1 MLILNFTNSMTKI
14 KALLFLTALL
24 ISAPLKALRSDSL
37 SITNTE
43 LHLDIRNFGAK
54 KIAGHCVQTI
64 QFKVGMSQL
73 RLDLSKLIVDSIL
86 HNNAKLSYTQKGE
99 SLIITLDK
107 TYQAN
112 ETTLVDIYY
121 KGTPAADP
129 GGWGGFYFTGN
140 YAFNLGVGFTVD
152 PHSYGRAWF
161 PCIDE
166 FTIKGAYEFY
176 IQTDTNYVAAC
187 NGVLKD
193 VAQNGNSKIWHYRE
207 DHIMS
212 AYLASV
218 SVSQFSILKSNFNG
232 VNTNFPIWLYCAG
245 ADSFKVKSS
254 FANLP
259 FAIAAF
265 EKAFGAQPY
274 DKVGYNLVPFNAGA
288 MEHAGNI
295 TFPGPSVDGTKAA
308 ETTMAHELSHH
319 WWGDAVTCVDAS
331 EMWLNEGWASYCEHF
346 FTEQLYGKQAY
357 KQSIAANH
365 LFVLRFAHVRD
376 GAVFS
381 MIDIPT
387 TQTYGSH
394 VYKKGADVIHSLRSV
409 VGDSV
414 FFKACKAYQT
424 AYRFKNASSQNLQAM
439 FEQNGGGNKA
449 MNFFLNWVY
458 EGGAPHVIIRNQ
470 IHSGN
475 GPFELKITTEQRPR
489 FTTKLYRNLPIEIFF
504 FKDRNTYV
512 KQTIVIN
519 NETDDFNFSLSFKPV
534 FVCLDYDEKLSDAIT
549 DKTLITATNTTFDVP
564 EMIGKL
570 ITKNLKDTAFVR
582 LEHHWVGPEKFVTT
596 QPAMSNYRY
605 VTLDGIWNSQDSIDL
620 EMSYDGRMPGAT
632 ASSGYLD
639 HTLIFKSED
648 SLTVL
653 YRGFPGDYWRP
664 WPNLQLTT
672 GNKNDKAGKV
682 LIKNAQKGD
691 YVLAMYDKTLAI
703 QLNNNDKLQ
712 SEWSINPN
720 PVDTELHIGFQQPC
734 TKGEWLVITDAI
746 GQRKYFEYRGEENW
760 NTIIKTNTWAQG
772 NYIVTWGGHNFSYS
786 KKLVITH

>member
-1 MLILNFTNSMTKI
+1 MLILKFHNYMTFI
-14 KALLFLTALL
+14 KPLLTMVLVC
-24 ISAPLKALRSDSL
+24 ISAQLMALRSDSL
-37 SITNTE
+37 AITNTE
-43 LHLDIRNFGAK
+43 IHLDIRNFSAK
-54 KIAGHCVQTI
+54 KISGHCIQTL
-64 QFKVGMSQL
+64 QFKTAMNKV
-73 RLDLSKLIVDSIL
+73 RLDLSKLIVDSVTY
-86 HNNAKLSYTQKGE
+86 NQTKLNFSQTGE
-99 SLIITLDK
+99 SLNINLNK
-107 TYQAN
+107 TFLAN
-112 ETTLVDIYY
+112 EIAALTIYY
-121 KGTPAADP
+121 QGTPAADP
-129 GGWGGFYFTGN
+129 GGWGGFYFTGD

-166 FTIKGAYEFY
+166 FTIKSTYEFY

-187 NGVLKD
+187 NGILQGVTN
-193 VAQNGNSKIWHYRE
+193 NGNSKTWHYRE
-207 DHIMS
+207 SNIMS
-212 AYLASV
+212 AYLAAV
-218 SVSQFSILKSNFNG
+218 SVSQFSILKSEFNG
-232 VNTNFPIWLYCAG
+232 IQNKFPVWLYCAAG
-245 ADSFKVKSS
+245 DTNKIKSS
-254 FANLP
+254 FENLP
-259 FAIAAF
+259 FAIHAF

-295 TFPGPSVDGTKAA
+295 TYPNVNADGTKNS
-308 ETTMAHELSHH
+308 ETLFAHELSHH

-365 LFVLRFAHVRD
+365 LFVTRFAHVRD

-409 VGDSV
+409 MGDSV

-424 AYRFKNASSQNLQAM
+424 AYRYKNASSQNLQAV

-449 MNFFLNWVY
+449 VDFFTNWIY
-458 EGGAPHVIIRNQ
+458 EKGAPHVIIREQ

-475 GPFELKITTEQRPR
+475 GPFQLKITTEQRPR
-489 FTTKLYRNLPIEIFF
+489 FTNKLYKNLPIEIFF
-504 FKDRNTYV
+504 FKDRNIFE

-519 NETDDFNFSLSFKPV
+519 NETDNFNFNLSFKPV

-549 DKTLITATNTTFDVP
+549 DKTFLTASNSTFDVP

-570 ITKNLKDTAFVR
+570 TTKNLKDTALIR
-582 LEHHWVGPEKFVTT
+582 LEHHWIGPEKFVTA

-605 VTLDGIWNSQDSIDL
+605 VTLDGIWNSSDSMDL
-620 EMSYDGRMPGAT
+620 ELSYDGRMPGAS
-632 ASSGYLD
+632 ASTGYLD
-639 HTLIFKSED
+639 HTLIFKTED

-664 WPNLQLTT
+664 WPDLQFTT

-682 LIKNAQKGD
+682 LIRNAQKGD
-691 YVLAMYDKTLAI
+691 YVFAMYDKSIAI
-703 QLNNNDKLQ
+703 NNPDYDPFQHNWD
-712 SEWSINPN
+712 IHPN
-720 PVDTELHIGFQQPC
+720 PASTSVEIGFNYMSCDPD
-734 TKGEWLVITDAI
+734 EWIDVYDATGKNIYHQMKQGYEVSIPTAQWPAGIYTITLSWLA
-746 GQRKYFEYRGEENW
+746 
-760 NTIIKTNTWAQG
+760 A
-772 NYIVTWGGHNFSYS
+772 SSS
-786 KKLVITH
+786 KKVVIAH

>member
-1 MLILNFTNSMTKI
+1 MLILKFPNSMTNI
-14 KALLFLTALL
+14 KAFIIVAALL
-24 ISAPLKALRSDSL
+24 ISEPLWALRSDSL
-37 SITNTE
+37 TITNTE
-43 LHLDIRNFGAK
+43 IHLDIRNFGAK
-54 KIAGHCVQTI
+54 KIGGHCLQTL
-64 QFKVGMSQL
+64 QFKTAMNKV
-73 RLDLSKLIVDSIL
+73 RLDLSKLIVDSIK
-86 HNNAKLSYTQKGE
+86 HNNTNLSFTQTGE
-99 SLIITLDK
+99 SLNITLDK

-112 ETTLVDIYY
+112 ETTIIDIYY

-129 GGWGGFYFTGN
+129 GGWGGFYFSGN

-166 FTIKGAYEFY
+166 FTMKSTYEFY

-187 NGVLKD
+187 NGILKD
-193 VAQNGNSKIWHYRE
+193 VINNGNTKIWHYRE

-232 VNTNFPIWLYCAG
+232 MNAKFPVWLYCAG
-245 ADSFKVKSS
+245 ADTNKLKSS

-259 FAIAAF
+259 FAIDAF

-295 TFPGPSVDGTKAA
+295 TFPGPSVDGSKAA

-346 FTEQLYGKQAY
+346 FTEQLYGKKAYQA
-357 KQSIAANH
+357 SIADNH

-381 MIDIPT
+381 MINIPT

-409 VGDSV
+409 MGDTV
-414 FFKACKAYQT
+414 FFKACKAYQNT
-424 AYRFKNASSQNLQAM
+424 YRYKNASSQNLQALL
-439 FEQNGGGNKA
+439 EQNGGGSKA
-449 MNFFLNWVY
+449 TDFFNHWIY
-458 EGGAPHVIIRNQ
+458 EKGAPHVIIREQ
-470 IHSGN
+470 THSGN
-475 GPFELKITTEQRPR
+475 GPFQLKIKTEQRSR
-489 FTTKLYRNLPIEIFF
+489 FTNKLYKNLPIEIFF
-504 FKDRNTYV
+504 LKDRNTFE

-519 NETDDFNFSLSFKPV
+519 NETDVFDFTLPFKPV

-549 DKTLITATNTTFDVP
+549 DKTFVTATNTTFDVP

-570 ITKNLKDTAFVR
+570 ITKNLKDTAFIR
-582 LEHHWVGPEKFVTT
+582 LEHHWVGPERFRST

-605 VTLDGIWNSQDSIDL
+605 VTLDGIWNSTDSMDL
-620 EMSYDGRMPGAT
+620 ELSYDGRMPGAS

-639 HTLIFKSED
+639 HTLIFNSED

-664 WPNLQLTT
+664 WSGLVFTT

-691 YVLAMYDKTLAI
+691 YVFAMYDKSIAI
-703 QLNNNDKLQ
+703 NNPDYDRYQHNWYIQ
-712 SEWSINPN
+712 PN
-720 PVDTELHIGFQQPC
+720 PANTFIELGFNYIACEPD
-734 TKGEWLVITDAI
+734 EWIDVYDATGKNI
-746 GQRKYFEYRGEENW
+746 YHQFKQGEEV
-760 NTIIKTNTWAQG
+760 TIPTAQWPSG
-772 NYIVTWGGHNFSYS
+772 TYTITLSWSAGSSS
-786 KKLVITH
+786 KKVVITH

>member
-1 MLILNFTNSMTKI
+1 MLILNFPNSMMNI
-14 KALLFLTALL
+14 KARLFFATML
-24 ISAPLKALRSDSL
+24 ISGPLLALRSDSL
-37 SITNTE
+37 TINNTE
-43 LHLDIRNFGAK
+43 IHLDIRNFGAK
-54 KIAGHCVQTI
+54 KIGGHCLQTL
-64 QFKVGMSQL
+64 QFKTAMNKV
-73 RLDLSKLIVDSIL
+73 RLDLSKLTVDSVKQ
-86 HNNAKLSYTQKGE
+86 NNNILSYTQTGE
-99 SLIITLDK
+99 SLNITLDK

-112 ETTLVDIYY
+112 ETTVVDIYY

-161 PCIDE
+161 PCVDE
-166 FTIKGAYEFY
+166 FTMKSTYEFY

-187 NGVLKD
+187 NGILKD
-193 VAQNGNSKIWHYRE
+193 VTKNGNSKIWHYRE
-207 DHIMS
+207 NNIMS

-232 VNTNFPIWLYCAG
+232 MNTNYPVWLYCAG

-259 FAIAAF
+259 FAIDAF

-346 FTEQLYGKQAY
+346 FTEQLYGKPAY
-357 KQSIAANH
+357 KQSIADNH

-381 MIDIPT
+381 MINIPT

-409 VGDSV
+409 MGDSV

-424 AYRFKNASSQNLQAM
+424 IYRYKNASSQNLQAL
-439 FEQNGGGNKA
+439 FEQNGGGSKA
-449 MNFFLNWVY
+449 TDFFSNWIY
-458 EGGAPHVIIRNQ
+458 EKGAPHVIIREQ
-470 IHSGN
+470 THSGN
-475 GPFELKITTEQRPR
+475 GPFQLKIKTEQRPR
-489 FTTKLYRNLPIEIFF
+489 FTNKLYKQLPIEIFF
-504 FKDRNTYV
+504 FKDRKTYE
-512 KQTIVIN
+512 KQTILIN
-519 NETDDFNFSLSFKPV
+519 NETDVFDFTLPFKPV

-549 DKTLITATNTTFDVP
+549 DKTFVTSTNTTFDVP

-570 ITKNLKDTAFVR
+570 ITKNLKDTAFIR
-582 LEHHWVGPEKFVTT
+582 LEHHWVGPEEYRST

-605 VTLDGIWNSQDSIDL
+605 VTLDGIWNSNDSMDL
-620 EMSYDGRMPGAT
+620 ELTYDGRMQGSS
-632 ASSGYLD
+632 ASTGYLD
-639 HTLIFKSED
+639 HTLIFQSED

-664 WPNLQLTT
+664 WSGLVFTT

-691 YVLAMYDKTLAI
+691 YVFAMYDKSIAI
-703 QLNNNDKLQ
+703 KNPDYDPFQHNWD
-712 SEWSINPN
+712 IHPN
-720 PVDTELHIGFQQPC
+720 PANTFVELSFHYQNCDHEWIDVVDANGKNIYHQLRE
-734 TKGEWLVITDAI
+734 
-746 GQRKYFEYRGEENW
+746 GEEI
-760 NTIIKTNTWAQG
+760 TIPTSHWPSGT
-772 NYIVTWGGHNFSYS
+772 YIITLSWPPGSSS